1 MLLDIFET
9 GKCIYFHISPS
20 KFCGCAHFTLVFHL
34 VEQSCDCELNR
45 KIHINCTLQ
54 NSMKKRWSHLLLLS
68 QYLTFRWHFLIAFSR
83 SFSAPLPPSA
93 PKRFCRI
100 AYFIFMSPPP
110 LFEFA
115 GRPRERKREI
125 SESVAETERREGEK
139 GKQEKK
145 PPADFPIYRTSGNG
159 HGFFLPLLSLS
170 LFHFRFSPP
179 HSSCQSLANTGFIL
193 PCAGTSKENSIKYG
207 KKDTIIIS
215 SCETFK
221 ESLPISTGPGTKS
234 KRFHPHPSPLPP
246 PPFFP

>member
-1 MLLDIFET
+1 MNKAVNWIERYTLIAHCKNRWKSDEAICSVIPIFDISLTFPHRVFSLFLRAPSSFCT
-9 GKCIYFHISPS
+9 KTVLPHSIFYFYASSPS
-20 KFCGCAHFTLVFHL
+20 FWVRGT
-34 VEQSCDCELNR
+34 
-45 KIHINCTLQ
+45 
-54 NSMKKRWSHLLLLS
+54 
-68 QYLTFRWHFLIAFSR
+68 
-83 SFSAPLPPSA
+83 
-93 PKRFCRI
+93 PK
-100 AYFIFMSPPP
+100 
-110 LFEFA
+110 
-115 GRPRERKREI
+115 RERKREI

-179 HSSCQSLANTGFIL
+179 HSSCQSSANTGFIL

-246 PPFFP
+246 PPFSP